1 MTELEARAPEASGR
15 TASSTSGQARTP
27 RPELTNPQKATLE
40 QLGRIHD
47 EVGPC
52 RLRPDGSCLVTVTD
66 YDEGDGE
73 VRQMHEFTLYP
84 DGVPC

>member
-1 MTELEARAPEASGR
+1 MTELEAREAVPPLASGVHVGPSED
-15 TASSTSGQARTP
+15 T